1 MQTIFCWM
9 KRKYQN
15 NILLHKTTLLQKR
28 KDTKMDNFAQK
39 IQKNGKIINN
49 LKTLLYLLAI

>member
-1 MQTIFCWM
+1 M